1 MGSHGRAGTASS
13 LTNYHSNIRDAIKL
27 SLDSAAGVLRSA
39 VYNILVRD
47 ARWDYTSRS
56 AAWRSSRKHA
66 RAKTLVSDSDYSIDT
81 GSFPDGW

>member
-47 ARWDYTSRS
+47 AR
-56 AAWRSSRKHA
+56 
-66 RAKTLVSDSDYSIDT
+66 
-81 GSFPDGW
+81 